1 MDLETFIGAMFVWID
16 DALTAWQQETG
27 PLRARGPAP
36 ILADSEVLTM
46 ELVGEFLGIDQDRA
60 ILAYF
65 QHHHQA
71 LFPRITQIHRTTFTR
86 QASNLWVA
94 KEALWPRVVAEL
106 PCDPALAL
114 IDSIPVPV
122 CRLAHAPRCRRFRG
136 EAAFGRDATSRSFF
150 YGLRVHLRV
159 QWPGIVTGV
168 SVAPANRSDL
178 DLAPEVVDHLT
189 GVVLGDRNYWDPRLS
204 AELAEEGIT
213 LLAPYRHRAEDP
225 TPVGSHLLNRVRR
238 QIETIA
244 SQLVERF
251 HLKRVW
257 ARDAWHLTNRILR
270 KVLSHTLAI
279 RLNVAQ
285 SAEEPRQLAH
295 LLT

>member
-1 MDLETFIGAMFVWID
+1 MDLETVIVAIFVWID
-16 DALTAWQQETG
+16 DALTAWQAETR

-36 ILADSEVLTM
+36 VLADSEVLTM
-46 ELVGEFLGIDQDRA
+46 ELVGEFLGIDQDSA

-71 LFPRITQIHRTTFTR
+71 LFPKIAQIHRTTFTR
-86 QASNLWVA
+86 QASNLWAA
-94 KEALWPRVVAEL
+94 KEALWPRAVAEL
-106 PCDPALAL
+106 PCDPTLAI

-122 CRLAHAPRCRRFRG
+122 CRLAHAPRCRRLRG

-159 QWPGIVTGV
+159 QWPGVVTAV

-178 DLAPEVVDHLT
+178 EVAPELVDGLR
-189 GVVLGDRNYWDPRLS
+189 GEVLADRNYWNPRLR
-204 AELAEEGIT
+204 AELAAEGIT
-213 LLAPYRHRAEDP
+213 LLAPYRHRSEDP
-225 TPVGSHLLNRVRR
+225 TPQRSRLLNRVRR

-285 SAEEPRQLAH
+285 GAEEPRQLAR
-295 LLT
+295 LLA